1 MGCWVATNT
10 SSSAGQ
16 QSSVEGLPTRFRDG
30 AARFAVQE
38 RVIGELILAMKAL
51 IRESGWLIGSECLRQ
66 LSAEGW
72 EVIGIDNDMR
82 S

>member
-1 MGCWVATNT
+1 
-10 SSSAGQ
+10 
-16 QSSVEGLPTRFRDG
+16 
-30 AARFAVQE
+30 
-38 RVIGELILAMKAL
+38 MKAL
-51 IRESGWLIGSECLRQ
+51 IRESGWLIGSECVRQ